1 MKYEIDKSKYKVLE
15 DGSMIY
21 RIKALKNFFTTSGD
35 HVKIGQYGGYIA
47 SENNLSQNGSC
58 WVFGDAIVKDNA
70 RVQDKACIYDNAL
83 IANNS
88 IVKDETIM
96 RSHSKVLDFANVCG
110 RSILIDYAVVK
121 DNAVI
126 SGVMLACKAL
136 VSDSAFICGK
146 GLIRGKVKDTAQID
160 AHAIEIDVNGTVA
173 GNALIKGNCIIKGKV
188 LDNAT
193 INGNRVLIDLESV
206 VKNYAQIYGN
216 VDVCSSLIIDF
227 AKIESPDCSVT
238 NSVICGSSG
247 IVGGNYSIKDSYI
260 GGVATVGKDLYL
272 EHTIYTSEYVFIDNA
287 RIKAATDIKLIPAI
301 TPANLTNGKIE
312 QLFVSYKTK
321 SSYFTTQFFNF
332 CKGDH
337 LTFSSNTLE
346 GFYKE
351 LKISKDDMEETWE
364 QLFVQ
369 GLVSQTTPN
378 INPSQCLKA
387 LDMSISEQ
395 GFLCEAY
402 NKNNLIIIKTIV
414 LSILYWLKD
423 FVCKNNF
430 TINSALKL
438 APEEFQDFINDI
450 FNSYTINFIKNK
462 YELIDC
468 KNVLFVSEAMIKE
481 ALAPQNKRFAPNVYF
496 EIISRGQAIKIPMPK
511 EWSKK

>member
-15 DGSMIY
+15 DGSKVY
-21 RIKALKNFFTTSGD
+21 RIKALKNFFTIID
-35 HVKIGQYGGYIA
+35 NVKIGQYGGYIA

-58 WVFGDAIVKDNA
+58 WVFNDAIVMDNA
-70 RVQDKACIYDNAL
+70 RIQDKACIYDNAFV
-83 IANNS
+83 ANNS
-88 IVKDETIM
+88 IVKDEAIIGC
-96 RSHSKVLDFANVCG
+96 HAKVLNFANICG
-110 RSILIDYAVVK
+110 SSRVFDHAIVK
-121 DNAVI
+121 DNAVV
-126 SGVMLACKAL
+126 SDVMLACKAL
-136 VSDSAFICGK
+136 VSDSAFIRGK
-146 GLIRGKVKDTAQID
+146 GFIRGNVKDTAQID
-160 AHAIEIDVNGTVA
+160 AHCIEIDANGTVA
-173 GNALIKGNCIIKGKV
+173 GNAVIKGNCIIKGKV

-193 INGNRVLIDLESV
+193 INGNRVLIDLKSI
-206 VKNYAQIYGN
+206 VKDYAQIYGN
-216 VDVCSSLIIDF
+216 VDVYSSLIIDF

-238 NSVICGSSG
+238 NSVICGSSE

-287 RIKAATDIKLIPAI
+287 RIKTATDITLIPAI
-301 TPANLTNGKIE
+301 TPANLTNDKIE

-337 LTFSSNTLE
+337 LALSSNTLE

-438 APEEFQDFINDI
+438 VPEEFRNFINDI

-496 EIISRGQAIKIPMPK
+496 EIISRGQVIKIPMPK